1 MGKVITRFPPSPTGT
16 LHMGSA
22 RTALFNFLF
31 AKHFGGKMLLRME
44 DTDKERSKKEYEE
57 DIIEGLRWLGID
69 WEGEIWRQSERSEI
83 YKKYLKKLLDKDL
96 AYEAE
101 ENKERTAKVI
111 RFRNPGGTVAFQD
124 SLRGEIKV
132 DVSDLGDFVI
142 ARSIDEPLYHLTVVV
157 DDAES
162 GVTDI
167 LRGEDGLAN
176 TPRQTL
182 LQKALGLKEPN
193 YTHIP
198 FILGQDKT
206 KLSKRHGANSVLQYR
221 DMGYLPSAILNF
233 LAMLGW
239 RSKRDDEKE
248 IWTLQELID
257 DFSLEGLQKS
267 PAIFNEEKLRWI
279 NKEHLKDLTDDDFYE
294 AILDFASDDLKERLI
309 QENVKKALLHDLKER
324 LYVYSDL
331 QELEKEGEF
340 NWLLNNDL
348 SLNVED
354 LIWKKSDRQDT
365 IKHLKNL
372 IEILCDPKMG
382 EFSKERVEELIEPY
396 TQKEGKG
403 NVLWPM
409 RYALSAQKRSPS
421 PYILAAA
428 LGQEQSCMRLK
439 KALDILS

>member
-1 MGKVITRFPPSPTGT
+1 MSKVITRFPPSPTGM

-31 AKHFGGKMLLRME
+31 AKHFRGKMLLRME
-44 DTDKERSKKEYEE
+44 DTDKERSKKEYEK
-57 DIIEGLRWLGID
+57 DIIEGLKWLGID

-83 YKKYLKKLLDKDL
+83 YKKYLKELIDKNL

-101 ENKERTAKVI
+101 ENKEGTAKVI
-111 RFRNPGGTVAFQD
+111 RFRNPGNTVTFKD

-157 DDAES
+157 DDYEA

-176 TPRQTL
+176 TPRQIL
-182 LQKALGLKEPN
+182 LQKALGFTEPN

-206 KLSKRHGANSVLQYR
+206 KLSKRHGAKSVLEYKK
-221 DMGYLPSAILNF
+221 MGYLPGAVLNF

-239 RSKRDDEKE
+239 RSKSNDEKE
-248 IWTLQELID
+248 IWTLEELID

-267 PAIFNEEKLRWI
+267 PAVFNEEKLRWI
-279 NKEHLKDLTDDDFYE
+279 NKEHIRAVDDDEFYG
-294 AILDFASDDLKERLI
+294 ALVTYASDTLKKRLLDTQVKGALLQDLKERI
-309 QENVKKALLHDLKER
+309 S
-324 LYVYSDL
+324 VYSDIKSFE
-331 QELEKEGEF
+331 QEGDF
-340 NWLLNNDL
+340 NWLLIDEL
-348 SLNVED
+348 SLVAEE
-354 LIWKKSDRQDT
+354 LIWKKSSKEET
-365 IKHLKNL
+365 VAHLQNL
-372 IEILCDPKMG
+372 MEILCDSKV
-382 EFSKERVEELIEPY
+382 EELSKERVEKLVEPY
-396 TQKEGKG
+396 AQKEGKG

-409 RYALSAQKRSPS
+409 RYALSGQKRSPS

-428 LGQEQSCMRLK
+428 LGQKQSCERLK
-439 KALDILS
+439 KAIETLS